1 MMKNDAI
8 VWPEGKRCAVA
19 VTVNLAAEL
28 FWLRLDPACAA
39 MPKTLSMGQYGLHN
53 GLERVLAA
61 LDARTIPATFFVP
74 GRVAEMYGEQ
84 VRDIAGRGH
93 EIANHGDDYE
103 HMALLE
109 PEEQRGAIARGQEKL
124 EKCAGVKPVGFRA
137 PLGEITRE
145 TLEAA
150 HGQGLLYSSDL
161 GDDDRPYWMD
171 VGANERPLLQIPI
184 HWALYDLPYFAFNY
198 TPAFPAG
205 QGRIA
210 RYGGVLANWEDEFD
224 GFYERGLC
232 YVLQVD
238 PQTIGNPGRIAILES
253 ILDRAIG
260 RGDCWIATCRDIYR
274 HCSSLSV

>member
-1 MMKNDAI
+1 MKNDTI

-28 FWLRLDPACAA
+28 FWLRLDPACVN

-61 LDARTIPATFFVP
+61 LDERKIQATFFVP
-74 GRVAEMYGEQ
+74 GRVAEMYETR
-84 VRDIAGRGH
+84 VRDIAARGH
-93 EIANHGDDYE
+93 ELANHGDDYE

-109 PEEQRGAIARGQEKL
+109 PEEQRRAIARGQEKL
-124 EKCAGVKPVGFRA
+124 KKCAGATPVGFRA
-137 PLGEITRE
+137 PVGELTEE

-150 HGQGLLYSSDL
+150 RSLGLVYSSDL
-161 GDDDRPYWMD
+161 SDDDRPYWMD
-171 VGANERPLLQIPI
+171 IGKDGTPLLQIPV

-210 RYGGVLANWEDEFD
+210 RYSAVLGNWEDEFD
-224 GFYERGLC
+224 GYYERGLC

-253 ILDRAIG
+253 ILDRVVA
-260 RGDCWIATCRDIYR
+260 RGDCWITTCRDIYR
-274 HCSSLSV
+274 HCCS